1 MRILY
6 LTRFDSVHD
15 QRFMQTLAE
24 SGHQAYVWR
33 LYSGD
38 APLPEG
44 VTEIKWSEIENGL
57 QAWNLNFALKE
68 LQKAI
73 DFCQP
78 DLIHAGPLQDLTF
91 LAGKT
96 NFPNILAMSWG
107 FDLMHDVK
115 VDKLVEHRAR
125 FALQRSNALITD
137 AECSADVAVSLGFE
151 REKIFVF
158 PWGVDLAHFD
168 PQKAKTAGKALREEL
183 GWQNKTV
190 LLCLRSWEPNYAVD
204 VLLSAFEKAIE
215 INPELRL
222 LLLNDGSLQDEFMK
236 TLQKESL
243 ENKVYLGGRVPNDDL
258 IKYYGAAD
266 IYVTPSHVDGS
277 SVSLMEALACG
288 LPVIASDIPANLEWV
303 KPDYNG
309 WIFPDGA
316 VDALSDIIL
325 TCQVKQSLAENAR
338 KTAETKA
345 NWQKNKQVLLAAY
358 QQLVPKEE

>member
-6 LTRFDSVHD
+6 LTRSDSVHD

-24 SGHQAYVWR
+24 SEHQAFAWR

-44 VTEIKWSEIENGL
+44 ITEIKWSGIENGL
-57 QAWNLNFALKE
+57 QAWNQHFALKE

-78 DLIHAGPLQDLTF
+78 DLIHAGPLHDLAF
-91 LAGKT
+91 LASKT

-115 VDKLVEHRAR
+115 VDKLVEQRAR
-125 FALQRSNALITD
+125 FALKRSNGLITD

-158 PWGVDLAHFD
+158 PWGVDLEYFS
-168 PQKAKTAGKALREEL
+168 PQKAKAAGKTLREEL
-183 GWQNKTV
+183 GWQDKTV
-190 LLCLRSWEPNYAVD
+190 LLCLRSWEPHYAVD
-204 VLLSAFEKAIE
+204 VLLNAFEKAVE
-215 INPELRL
+215 SNPELRL
-222 LLLNDGSLQDEFMK
+222 LLLNDGSLHEDFMK
-236 TLQKESL
+236 ILEKESL
-243 ENKVYLGGRVPNDDL
+243 EDKVYLGGRIPNEDL

-288 LPVIASDIPANLEWV
+288 LPAIASDIPANLEWV
-303 KPDYNG
+303 KPEYNG

-316 VDALSDIIL
+316 VEALNDIIL
-325 TCQVKQSLAENAR
+325 TCQVKRSLVENAR
-338 KTAETKA
+338 RTAETKA
-345 NWQKNKQVLLAAY
+345 DWRKNKQTLLAAY
-358 QQLVPKEE
+358 QQLVLKEE